1 MEKELENLRSS
12 SQIQK
17 DLKRATEELAAIKG
31 REKDANGNEAM
42 LQSLAAERDAL
53 QLEVE
58 ELQRELAQAKRCKEE
73 IELLKKQSETAT
85 VNLEEISKENDCYKK
100 KLETMKCLEKQIA
113 ELKKQATALTDKY
126 KR

>member
-1 MEKELENLRSS
+1 MEKELEKLRSN

-31 REKDANGNEAM
+31 KEKDANGNEAL

-58 ELQRELAQAKRCKEE
+58 ELQRELAEAKRCRDEF
-73 IELLKKQSETAT
+73 ELLRKQSETAT
-85 VNLEEISKENDCYKK
+85 VNLEEVSKENDCYKK
-100 KLETMKCLEKQIA
+100 KLETMKCLEKQIC